1 MNKPLLCFKAYDV
14 RGRVPGVLNAPL
26 ARALGRAV
34 VEILGADQVVIGRDA
49 RLSGPELRDALALGL
64 RESGAQVTDIG
75 VCGTE
80 EIYYAAANQ
89 PFGAGVMITGS
100 HNPADENGFK
110 LVRGGAIPISGDSG
124 LYALRDRVQ
133 EILAAGEGETRG
145 EALSPVREAC
155 FRAAYVAWLL
165 EYSGAGRLERAPD
178 RKPLKIVADAGNGC
192 AGLVLRDLMASLPFE
207 FVCRQMQPDGTF
219 PDGVP
224 NPLLPERRAA
234 TAAAV
239 RESGADMGVA
249 WDGDFDRCF
258 FYDAAGNFIEG
269 YYCIGLLAQELLRR
283 LPGGK
288 VVHDTRVYWNT
299 RDVVLAA
306 GGQPIMG
313 KTGHAFMKERMRAED
328 AVYGGEMS
336 AHHYFRDFA
345 YCDSGMLP
353 WLLVA
358 SLLHRSGKPL
368 AELVAERMAAY
379 PCSGEINRRVQ
390 DAPALMK
397 LVRDKYAASALHED
411 ALDGVNL
418 EFAQWRFNLR
428 MSNTEPLLRLNV
440 ETRGD
445 RALLE
450 DKIAEILRVLEEQGG
465 AVPA

>member
-1 MNKPLLCFKAYDV
+1 MSNALSCFKAHDI
-14 RGRVPGVLNAPL
+14 RGRVPGVLNAEL
-26 ARALGRAV
+26 AHALGMAV
-34 VEILGADQVVIGRDA
+34 VEILGAKSVVIGRDA

-64 RESGAQVTDIG
+64 HEAGAQVTDIG
-75 VCGTE
+75 MCGTE

-89 PFGAGVMITGS
+89 PFEAGIMITGS

-124 LYALRDRVQ
+124 LFALRDRVAA
-133 EILAAGEGETRG
+133 ILDNTSAHRDFSAA
-145 EALSPVREAC
+145 APLHQSS
-155 FRAAYVAWLL
+155 FRASYVAWLL
-165 EYSGAGRLERAPD
+165 EYSGAGQLAPVAGQ
-178 RKPLKIVADAGNGC
+178 KPLKIVADAGNGC
-192 AGLVLRDLMASLPFE
+192 AGLVLNELMASLPFE

-239 RESGADMGVA
+239 REAGADLGVA

-258 FYDAAGNFIEG
+258 FYDAEGNFIEG

-283 LPGGK
+283 VPGGK
-288 VVHDTRVYWNT
+288 VVYDTRVYWNT
-299 RDVVLAA
+299 RDVVQAA
-306 GGQPIMG
+306 GGQPVMG

-336 AHHYFRDFA
+336 AHHYYRDFA

-358 SLLHRSGKPL
+358 SLLHRSGKSL

-397 LVRDKYAASALHED
+397 LVRDRYAPSALYED
-411 ALDGVNL
+411 SLDGVNL

-440 ETRGD
+440 ESRAD

-450 DKIAEILRVLEEQGG
+450 DKTSEILRFLEVNAG

>member
-1 MNKPLLCFKAYDV
+1 MLSCFKAYDI
-14 RGRVPGVLNAPL
+14 RGRVPDTLNAPL
-26 ARALGRAV
+26 AHALGRSV
-34 VEILGADQVVIGRDA
+34 VEVFGARRVVVGRDA
-49 RLSGPELRDALALGL
+49 RLSGPILRDALAKGL
-64 RESGAQVTDIG
+64 SAAGAEVTDIG
-75 VCGTE
+75 LCGTE

-89 PFGAGVMITGS
+89 PFDAGIMITGS

-110 LVRGGAIPISGDSG
+110 LVRGGAIPVSGDSG
-124 LYALRDRVQ
+124 LFALRDHVQ
-133 EILAAGEGETRG
+133 GLLAQSGASAANEGNTAIS
-145 EALSPVREAC
+145 EAS
-155 FRAAYVAWLL
+155 FRANYIHWLL
-165 EYSGAGRLERAPD
+165 EYSGVAQLELIPGH
-178 RKPLKIVADAGNGC
+178 KPLKIVADAGNGC
-192 AGLVLRDLMASLPFE
+192 AGLVLRDLQASLPFD
-207 FVCRQMQPDGTF
+207 FVCLHMEPDGTF
-219 PDGVP
+219 PNGVP

-239 RESGADMGVA
+239 REAGADMGVA

-258 FYDAAGNFIEG
+258 FYDGEGNFIEG

-283 LPGGK
+283 VPGGK
-288 VVHDTRVYWNT
+288 IVYDTRVYWNT
-299 RDVVLAA
+299 REVVLAA

-358 SLLHRSGKPL
+358 GLLHRTGRSL
-368 AELVAERMAAY
+368 ADLVAERMAAY

-390 DAPALMK
+390 DAPGLMK
-397 LVRDKYAASALHED
+397 LVRDRYAEMAVYED
-411 ALDGVNL
+411 SIDGVNL
-418 EFAQWRFNLR
+418 EFEDWRFNLR

-440 ETRGD
+440 ETRGN
-445 RALLE
+445 RTLLE
-450 DKIAEILRVLEEQGG
+450 DKTEEILHLLKEKGG

>member
-1 MNKPLLCFKAYDV
+1 MSKALSCFKAYDI
-14 RGRVPGVLNAPL
+14 RGRVPGALNAPM
-26 ARALGRAV
+26 AHALGMAV
-34 VEILGADQVVIGRDA
+34 VEILGAKSVVIGRDA

-64 RESGAQVTDIG
+64 REAGAQVTDIG
-75 VCGTE
+75 MCGTE

-110 LVRGGAIPISGDSG
+110 LVLGGAIPISGDSG
-124 LYALRDRVQ
+124 LFALRDRVAA
-133 EILAAGEGETRG
+133 ILDKNNTPAFSAV
-145 EALSPVREAC
+145 APLHQASY
-155 FRAAYVAWLL
+155 RASYVAWLL
-165 EYSGAGRLERAPD
+165 EYSGAGQLEHIAG
-178 RKPLKIVADAGNGC
+178 RKPLKIVADAGNGS
-192 AGLVLRDLMASLPFE
+192 AGLVLGDLMASLPFE

-239 RESGADMGVA
+239 READADMGIA

-258 FYDAAGNFIEG
+258 FYDAEGNFIEG

-283 LPGGK
+283 VPGGK

-306 GGQPIMG
+306 GGLPVMG

-397 LVRDKYAASALHED
+397 LMRDRYAPSALHED
-411 ALDGVNL
+411 SLDGVNL

-440 ETRGD
+440 ESRAD

-450 DKIAEILRVLEEQGG
+450 DKTAELLGFLEDLGG

>member
-1 MNKPLLCFKAYDV
+1 MGNSLACFKAYDI
-14 RGRVPGVLNAPL
+14 RGRVPDALNPQL

-34 VEILGADQVVIGRDA
+34 VEVIGAKSVVIGHDA

-64 RESGAQVTDIG
+64 HEAGAQVTYIG
-75 VCGTE
+75 MCGTE

-89 PFGAGVMITGS
+89 PFDAGIMITGS

-110 LVRGGAIPISGDSG
+110 LVRGGAIPVSRDSG
-124 LYALRDRVQ
+124 LFALRDRVAA
-133 EILAAGEGETRG
+133 ILAQGGLETC
-145 EALSPVREAC
+145 LSAPSMHDAS
-155 FRAAYVAWLL
+155 FRASYVAWLL
-165 EYSGAGRLERAPD
+165 EYSGAGRLAAVPG

-192 AGLVLRDLMASLPFE
+192 AGLVLKDLMPRLPFE

-239 RESGADMGVA
+239 RESGADLGVA

-283 LPGGK
+283 MPGGK
-288 VVHDTRVYWNT
+288 IVYDTRVYWNT
-299 RDVVLAA
+299 RHVVLAS
-306 GGQPIMG
+306 GGQPVMG

-358 SLLHRSGKPL
+358 ALLHTSGKSL

-379 PCSGEINRRVQ
+379 PCSGEINLRVQ

-397 LVRDKYAASALHED
+397 LVRDRYAPKAMYED
-411 ALDGVNL
+411 SMDGVNL
-418 EFAQWRFNLR
+418 EFDQWRFNLR

-440 ETRGD
+440 ESRGSK
-445 RALLE
+445 ALVDE
-450 DKIAEILRVLEEQGG
+450 KTAEILDLLKDMGG

>member
-1 MNKPLLCFKAYDV
+1 MLSCFKAYDI
-14 RGRVPGVLNAPL
+14 RGRVPDTLNAPL
-26 ARALGRAV
+26 AHALGRSV
-34 VEILGADQVVIGRDA
+34 VEVFGARRVVVGRDA
-49 RLSGPELRDALALGL
+49 RLSGPILRDALAKGL
-64 RESGAQVTDIG
+64 NAAGAEVTDIG
-75 VCGTE
+75 LCGTE

-89 PFGAGVMITGS
+89 PFDAGIMITGS

-110 LVRGGAIPISGDSG
+110 LVRGGAIPVSGDSG
-124 LYALRDRVQ
+124 LFALRDHVQ
-133 EILAAGEGETRG
+133 GLLAQSGAPAGDEGSSAIY
-145 EALSPVREAC
+145 EAS
-155 FRAAYVAWLL
+155 FRADYVRWLL
-165 EYSGAGRLERAPD
+165 EYSGATQLEPGAG

-192 AGLVLRDLMASLPFE
+192 AGLVLQDLKASLPFD
-207 FVCRQMQPDGTF
+207 FVCLHMEPDGTF
-219 PDGVP
+219 PNGVP

-239 RESGADMGVA
+239 REAGADMGVA

-258 FYDAAGNFIEG
+258 FYDGEGNFIEG

-283 LPGGK
+283 VPGGK
-288 VVHDTRVYWNT
+288 IVYDTRVYWNT
-299 RDVVLAA
+299 REVVLAA

-358 SLLHRSGKPL
+358 GLLHRTGRSL
-368 AELVAERMAAY
+368 ADLVAERMAAY

-390 DAPALMK
+390 DAPSLMK
-397 LVRDKYAASALHED
+397 LVRDRYAGGAIYED
-411 ALDGVNL
+411 SIDGVNL
-418 EFAQWRFNLR
+418 EFEDWRFNLR

-440 ETRGD
+440 ETRGN
-445 RALLE
+445 RMLLG
-450 DKIAEILRVLEEQGG
+450 DKTEEILQLLKEKGG

>member
-1 MNKPLLCFKAYDV
+1 MGNSLSCFKAYDI

-34 VEILGADQVVIGRDA
+34 VEILGADSVVIGRDA

-64 RESGAQVTDIG
+64 REAGAQVTDIG
-75 VCGTE
+75 MCGTE

-89 PFGAGVMITGS
+89 LFGAGIMITGS

-124 LYALRDRVQ
+124 LFALRDRVAA
-133 EILAAGEGETRG
+133 ILAQGDTAATPAFAGDLQQ
-145 EALSPVREAC
+145 AS

-165 EYSGAGRLERAPD
+165 EYSGADKLAPVAD

-192 AGLVLRDLMASLPFE
+192 AGLVLSELMDSLPFE
-207 FVCRQMQPDGTF
+207 FVCRQMQADGTF

-239 RESGADMGVA
+239 RESGADLGVA

-258 FYDAAGNFIEG
+258 FYDAGGNFIEG

-283 LPGGK
+283 VPGGK
-288 VVHDTRVYWNT
+288 VVYDTRVYWNT
-299 RDVVLAA
+299 REVVQAA
-306 GGQPIMG
+306 GGQPVMG

-358 SLLHRSGKPL
+358 SLLHRTGKPL
-368 AELVAERMAAY
+368 AELMAERMEAY

-397 LVRDKYAASALHED
+397 LVRDTYAASALYED
-411 ALDGVNL
+411 SLDGVNL
-418 EFAQWRFNLR
+418 EFADWRFNLR

-440 ETRGD
+440 ESRGK
-445 RALLE
+445 RALME
-450 DKIAEILRVLEEQGG
+450 EKTAEILRFLEEKGG

>member
-1 MNKPLLCFKAYDV
+1 MSNALSCFKAYDI

-26 ARALGRAV
+26 AHALGMAV
-34 VEILGADQVVIGRDA
+34 VEILGTKNVVIGRDA
-49 RLSGPELRDALALGL
+49 RLSGPELRGALAQGL
-64 RESGAQVTDIG
+64 HEAGAQMTDIG
-75 VCGTE
+75 MCGTE

-89 PFGAGVMITGS
+89 HFDAGIMITGS

-124 LYALRDRVQ
+124 LFALRDRVA
-133 EILAAGEGETRG
+133 EILEHTSGTVAF
-145 EALSPVREAC
+145 SPSAPLHQASY
-155 FRAAYVAWLL
+155 RADYVAWLL
-165 EYSGAGRLERAPD
+165 QYSGAGQLEPVAG

-192 AGLVLRDLMASLPFE
+192 AGLVLNELMASLPFE

-239 RESGADMGVA
+239 REAGADLGVA

-258 FYDAAGNFIEG
+258 FYDADGNFIEG

-283 LPGGK
+283 VPGGK
-288 VVHDTRVYWNT
+288 VVYDTRVYWNT

-306 GGQPIMG
+306 GGQPVMG

-358 SLLHRSGKPL
+358 SLLHRSGKSL

-397 LVRDKYAASALHED
+397 LVRDSYAPSAQYED
-411 ALDGVNL
+411 SLDGVNL

-440 ETRGD
+440 ESRAD

-450 DKIAEILRVLEEQGG
+450 EKTAELLKFLEDNGG